1 MNFFK
6 IYTTSKIG
14 RPLTY
19 SSLSSVAIGTI
30 VSCRVQNR
38 LEYGIV
44 AGKISLEDI
53 AELGFK
59 IEKIKPIEEL
69 FEYQI
74 SQKDIDYIDQFWA
87 YNMQN
92 LGDIIDAFLS
102 AHLAIIKSPK
112 PKKEKLAPDFNFK
125 NPLLALSDRQSEISN
140 QVYNQINQF
149 GVHLINGVTGSG
161 KTMIYLDIVAKYLS
175 ENSGQ
180 ILVCLPEIALTPQT
194 QEFFR
199 SKLNFSP
206 KIWHSGITKAKKRD
220 TALDILS
227 GKERLIIG
235 TRSAILLPFKD
246 LKLVIIDEEHDGSY
260 KQSDKM
266 IYSGRDMAILRSKSL
281 DIPIILLSATPSCET
296 YFNAKHSKYTLYEI
310 NERYSKVQMPDVQII
325 NMMDK
330 SHKPRSGESISPTVL
345 NIVKQVLDDG
355 FQALFFLNRRGF
367 ASCIIC
373 GGCKNLIGC
382 PNCSVNMA
390 YHQSKNLLMCH
401 YCGHSSQVPKQCDF
415 CSEEDKWVKIGFGV
429 ERIGDELAK
438 FFPDQNIQIVS
449 SDEVTKSNIDGVMGD
464 IVSGKAN
471 IIIGTQMISKGY
483 NFPKLKCVV
492 IVDTDTGFLD
502 GDFRIYEKTFQMIT
516 QVAGRAGRFDEKG
529 LVLIQSYQENNPALQ
544 AIQKYDKEG
553 FYESEINR
561 RNSKFNPLP
570 PFYRQ
575 VAVIIAAEDFSDA
588 KSISVALAKHFR
600 VSVSQNV
607 KIFGPAPSLVKRV
620 NKQYRYRI
628 LLSCPKN
635 THYLNEIKSAIDSF
649 GVKSNAMIKIDVDP
663 LNFI

>member
-1 MNFFK
+1 LNFFK

-112 PKKEKLAPDFNFK
+112 PKKEKLKPDFEFK
-125 NPLLALSDRQSEISN
+125 NPLLDLSDRQYEISN
-140 QVYNQINQF
+140 DIYQKINQF
-149 GVHLINGVTGSG
+149 RVHLIDGVTGSG

-180 ILVCLPEIALTPQT
+180 TLVCLPEIALTPQT
-194 QEFFR
+194 QEFFC
-199 SKLNFSP
+199 SKLGFSP
-206 KIWHSGITKAKKRD
+206 KIWHSGISKAKKRD
-220 TALDILS
+220 TAIDIIS

-296 YFNAKHSKYTLYEI
+296 YFNAKHSKYNLYEI

-325 NMMDK
+325 NMMDR
-330 SHKPRSGESISPTVL
+330 SNKPRSGESISPTVL

-429 ERIGDELAK
+429 ERIADELAK
-438 FFPDQNIQIVS
+438 FFPDQHVQIVS

-529 LVLIQSYQENNPALQ
+529 LVLIQSYQEKNPALQ
-544 AIQKYDKEG
+544 AIQKYDKAG

-561 RNSKFNPLP
+561 RTSKFNPLP

-588 KSISVALAKHFR
+588 KSISVALVKHFR
-600 VSVSQNV
+600 LNVSPNI

-635 THYLNEIKSAIDSF
+635 TQHLNEIKSAIDSF
-649 GVKSNAMIKIDVDP
+649 CVKSNAMIKIDVDP